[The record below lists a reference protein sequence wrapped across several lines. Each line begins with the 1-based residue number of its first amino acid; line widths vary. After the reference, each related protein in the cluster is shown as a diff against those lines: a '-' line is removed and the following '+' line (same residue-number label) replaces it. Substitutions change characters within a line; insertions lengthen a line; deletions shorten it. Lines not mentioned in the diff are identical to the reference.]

1 MAKSQIAV
9 TVTEELADRARDAV
23 YWTPGLTLSG
33 LVEEALER
41 EIRRRERARGES
53 FPKRKGDLPSGRP
66 IR

>member
-41 EIRRRERARGES
+41 EIRRRERARGEP